1 MKMFTPG
8 SAPWFFIAP
17 ALILLFLFSILPIL
31 IALVISFTD
40 MDLAGL
46 ADYSGI
52 RFVGFDNY
60 LEILRDASFLKAI
73 GNTIF
78 YVVFGVPFVILL
90 SLSVALLI
98 NFGKSRVFEIF
109 RAAFYMPSVTNVVAV
124 AVVWSYLY
132 NPSLGLFNTILN
144 AVGLPDVR
152 WLQDPVT
159 AKISLILLALW
170 RAVGL
175 NMLIFLA
182 AIKGIPKSYYEAAE
196 LDGAGSWKQILHI
209 TIPLLRFAIFFV
221 SVTTLIGWLQFFEEP
236 FVMTDGGPLEGTMS
250 VALFVYK
257 NGFQFS
263 EFGYAAA
270 GSFILFFAIITL
282 TLLQFRLQRRE
293 D

>member
-282 TLLQFRLQRRE
+282 TLLQFRLQRKE